1 MAVRLDPFP
10 GFGRLHGR
18 RLLVTGIPAPSR
30 HAQVRILSFESA
42 DVGESLSRRFGSD
55 QSFTPGALLH
65 GAQDHIIIAYDRRID
80 VDKQIVQKVLHFR
93 LVRDEQI
100 AIGTEPT
107 GVIERNQAHGID
119 VNEQRHFPLAAFGVA
134 DWASGTA
141 KVRVWV

>member
-30 HAQVRILSFESA
+30 HAQFRILSFEIV
-42 DVGESLSRRFGSD
+42 DVGESLSRQFGLSH
-55 QSFTPGALLH
+55 SCTPGVLLH
-65 GAQDHIIIAYDRRID
+65 GAQDHIIIANGRRID
-80 VDKQIVQKVLHFR
+80 VHKQIVQKVLHFR

-107 GVIERNQAHGID
+107 GVIERYQAHGIGSLCYRSGGIGGIAKLQLAG
-119 VNEQRHFPLAAFGVA
+119 QRA
-134 DWASGTA
+134 
-141 KVRVWV
+141 